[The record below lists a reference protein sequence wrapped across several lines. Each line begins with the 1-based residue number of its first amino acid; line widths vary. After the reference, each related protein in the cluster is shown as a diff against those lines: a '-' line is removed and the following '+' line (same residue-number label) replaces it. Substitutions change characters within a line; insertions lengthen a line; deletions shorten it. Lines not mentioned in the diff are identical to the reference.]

1 MPDGS
6 LVTDRL
12 PPTEDENP
20 QSAGLDLLPTP
31 ALVELLIADQ
41 RTAIDAVLA
50 QTQPIATAVD
60 EIARRLRRGGRLH
73 YVGAGSSGRIA
84 TLDASEMPPT
94 FGTPP
99 EMVQSHIAGGTPA
112 LIQAVEGAE
121 DDAEAGNDAMLE
133 CVRPDDAVLGISASG
148 TAAFVV
154 AAIARAKT
162 IGAYTMGLTVDAES
176 ALARAADL
184 AIVLPTGAEVI
195 AGSTR
200 LKAGTAQK
208 VALNA
213 ISTAVMVRLG
223 KVHDNLMVD
232 VVANNRKLSGRALRL
247 VVRLAQ
253 VNQARAEELLTQ
265 AGGSIK
271 IAVVMERHRVDAKQ
285 ARALLQQ
292 NDGVLRQ
299 LL

>member
-1 MPDGS
+1 MS
-6 LVTDRL
+6 RL
-12 PPTEDENP
+12 PPTEAENP
-20 QSAGLDLLPTP
+20 QSAGLDLLATL

-41 RTAIDAVLA
+41 RSAVDAVLA
-50 QTQPIATAVD
+50 QTHPIAQAVD
-60 EIARRLRRGGRLH
+60 EIARRLGRGGRLH

-99 EMVQSHIAGGTPA
+99 EMVRAHIAGGTPA
-112 LIQAVEGAE
+112 LVQAVEGAE
-121 DDAEAGNDAMLE
+121 DDATAGSDAMLE
-133 CVRPDDAVLGISASG
+133 FVRPEDAVLGISASG

-162 IGAYTMGLTVDAES
+162 LGAYTIALTADAES
-176 ALARAADL
+176 PLARAAAL
-184 AIVLPTGAEVI
+184 AIVPRTGAEVL

-208 VALNA
+208 LVLNA

-223 KVHDNLMVD
+223 KIYDNLMVD
-232 VVANNRKLSGRALRL
+232 VVANNRKLRGRALRL
-247 VVRLAQ
+247 VARLAQ
-253 VNQARAEELLTQ
+253 VNDERAEALLAA
-265 AGGSIK
+265 AGGSVK
-271 IAVVMERHRVDAKQ
+271 LAVVMQRRDLTAPQ
-285 ARALLQQ
+285 ARALLEQ
-292 NDGVLRQ
+292 NDGMLRE

>member
-1 MPDGS
+1 MRRRI
-6 LVTDRL
+6 VTDRL

-20 QSAGLDLLPTP
+20 QSAGLDLLATP

-41 RTAIDAVLA
+41 RSAIDAVLA
-50 QTQPIATAVD
+50 QAQPIATAVD
-60 EIARRLRRGGRLH
+60 EIAHRLRLGGRLH

-99 EMVQSHIAGGTPA
+99 EMVRAHIAGGTPA
-112 LIQAVEGAE
+112 LVRAVEGAE
-121 DDAEAGNDAMLE
+121 DDAAAGNAAMLE
-133 CVRPDDAVLGISASG
+133 CVGPEDAVIGISASG

-162 IGAYTMGLTVDAES
+162 IGAYTIALTADAQS

-184 AIVLPTGAEVI
+184 AIVPPTGAEVL

-208 VALNA
+208 IALNA

-223 KVHDNLMVD
+223 KVHENLMVD
-232 VVANNRKLSGRALRL
+232 VVVNNRKLSGRALRL

-253 VNQARAEELLTQ
+253 VNQARAEDLLTR
-265 AGGSIK
+265 AGGSVK
-271 IAVVMERHRVDAKQ
+271 VAVVM
-285 ARALLQQ
+285 
-292 NDGVLRQ
+292 
-299 LL
+299 